1 MYFHYWYRPCHVHSH
16 HCPVEYSHL
25 VLTAKHRRSLFH
37 VFPMSVQL
45 LFLPQQHLQIFLHP
59 VSVESEL
66 HLSHFL
72 SMLPAL
78 VHSRQNPGVTV
89 VPVTFSAATAGT
101 ATDNVSTIPKA
112 NNMPLLFFICAPPVF
127 FRTYKR
133 TLFIL
138 LYYTYINI
146 LIIFRYSFLTFP
158 SLYVFFDCSLFSPTP
173 FFLTF
178 PENCTTIVTLLLC
191 FIHRRI
197 LSLW

>member
-1 MYFHYWYRPCHVHSH
+1 MDSH
-16 HCPVEYSHL
+16 HP
-25 VLTAKHRRSLFH
+25 VLTARPLHHQFYI
-37 VFPMSVQL
+37 FPMSVQL

-59 VSVESEL
+59 VSV
-66 HLSHFL
+66 
-72 SMLPAL
+72 
-78 VHSRQNPGVTV
+78 

-101 ATDNVSTIPKA
+101 ATDNVSTIPRA
-112 NNMPLLFFICAPPVF
+112 NNMPLLFFICSPPVF
-127 FRTYKR
+127 FCTYKR

-146 LIIFRYSFLTFP
+146 LIIFRYRFLTFP
-158 SLYVFFDCSLFSPTP
+158 SLYVLFGCNLFSPTP

-178 PENCTTIVTLLLC
+178 PENCTTIVTLLWY

>member
-1 MYFHYWYRPCHVHSH
+1 MFFPCRCTFFF
-16 HCPVEYSHL
+16 CPSSICRFFFILYLWNLSCICL
-25 VLTAKHRRSLFH
+25 IFFRCFL
-37 VFPMSVQL
+37 L
-45 LFLPQQHLQIFLHP
+45 LFILDRILCNSSTCYIFCCY
-59 VSVESEL
+59 
-66 HLSHFL
+66 
-72 SMLPAL
+72 
-78 VHSRQNPGVTV
+78 R
-89 VPVTFSAATAGT
+89 
-101 ATDNVSTIPKA
+101 TIPIA

-158 SLYVFFDCSLFSPTP
+158 SLYVFFGCSLFSPTP

>member
-1 MYFHYWYRPCHVHSH
+1 MDSH
-16 HCPVEYSHL
+16 HP
-25 VLTAKHRRSLFH
+25 VLTARPLHHQFYI
-37 VFPMSVQL
+37 FPMSVQL

-112 NNMPLLFFICAPPVF
+112 NNMPLLFFICSPPVF

-146 LIIFRYSFLTFP
+146 LIIFRYRFLTFP
-158 SLYVFFDCSLFSPTP
+158 SLYVFLVAAFSPPTP